1 MISMRITENAVKK
14 FGAANQIMKFCQEVA
29 ECQEAVLKRAEGRDS
44 LNHVAEE
51 IADLE
56 IMLEQLAIIF
66 HCESHVRHWKR
77 QKLERLRKL
86 TCD

>member
-1 MISMRITENAVKK
+1 MRIAQKAVEVYGSENQV
-14 FGAANQIMKFCQEVA
+14 MKFCEEAA
-29 ECQEAVLKRAEGRDS
+29 ECQEAVLKAFAGKDNT
-44 LNHVAEE
+44 NHAAEE

-66 HCESHVRHWKR
+66 HCESQVRHWKR